1 MSNEPAPVTTD
12 LFSDARVAL
21 EFFELVIRFQK
32 IKGWV
37 HAADGYLLYRLA
49 RDDGARGAIV
59 EIGSWMGLSTA
70 WLAAGSKAAGRE
82 PVHAVDVF
90 DGGAMLKDRDV
101 VKNEGTTYHHFV
113 EYLEAEGLFDHVIP
127 IVAESA
133 AAARAWNGG
142 AIRLLFIDGDHRY
155 EAVKQDIELWAPHV
169 AVGGH
174 VVFDD
179 ATVHYPGVVQLIA
192 ELRADGAHWQ
202 YLQQTAS
209 TATFRKLA

>member
-1 MSNEPAPVTTD
+1 MSAQAAPIAPG
-12 LFSDARVAL
+12 LFADARTAL
-21 EFFELVIRFQK
+21 EFFDLAVRFKK

-49 RDDGARGAIV
+49 RDADGTGAIV

-90 DGGAMLKDRDV
+90 DGGAMLQDQAV
-101 VKNEGTTYHHFV
+101 VKDEGTTYHHFV
-113 EYLEAEGLFDHVIP
+113 EHLEAEGLFDHVRP
-127 IVAESA
+127 VVAESA
-133 AAARAWNGG
+133 AAARAWAGG

-155 EAVKQDIELWAPHV
+155 ESVKQDFELWSPHV
-169 AVGGH
+169 AIGGY

-179 ATVHYPGVVQLIA
+179 ATEHYPGVVQWTD
-192 ELRADGAHWQ
+192 EVRADAAHWH
-202 YLQQTAS
+202 YQQRTAS
-209 TATFRKLA
+209 TETFRKIA